1 MVDKILFQPSLTGV
15 EISCLVIFP
24 SRRSMFAGAP
34 LLEVA
39 SLDSQSLRASTLHWE
54 GLCTVGDLW
63 THKIRASW
71 SWERSEIGSSF
82 LRMRNAFGSG
92 LLKLFLVFG
101 CKSLW
106 ILPRSLGLESGSAC
120 MRTQLKDLL

>member
-1 MVDKILFQPSLTGV
+1 
-15 EISCLVIFP
+15 
-24 SRRSMFAGAP
+24 MFAGAP